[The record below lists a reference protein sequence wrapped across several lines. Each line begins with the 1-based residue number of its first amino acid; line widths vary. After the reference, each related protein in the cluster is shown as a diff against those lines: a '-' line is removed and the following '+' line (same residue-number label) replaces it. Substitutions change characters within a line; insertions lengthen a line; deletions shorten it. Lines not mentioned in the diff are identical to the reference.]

1 MDIKQ
6 LDSQVSVSAD
16 ITCAQL
22 QYLVQAG
29 VEVLVCNRLEGEA
42 DGQDSFAE
50 LAQAAAACGIEFVA
64 IPFVPGQMHAAHCD
78 EFAEILDGGKKV
90 HAFCRTGNR
99 ACNLWAAAKCGA
111 GADGKTLMENARGAG
126 FDVSGTLI
134 VFGR

>member
-6 LDSQVSVSAD
+6 LDSQVSISAD
-16 ITCAQL
+16 ITCADLQQL
-22 QYLVQAG
+22 AHFGVQ
-29 VEVLVCNRLEGEA
+29 VVVCNRLQGEVDDQA
-42 DGQDSFAE
+42 SLAE
-50 LAQAAAACGIEFVA
+50 LSRAAAGCGIEFVA
-64 IPFVPGQMHAAHCD
+64 IPFARGQMQAGHCK
-78 EFAEILDGGKKV
+78 EFAEILDSGKKV

-111 GADGKTLMENARGAG
+111 GADGKTLMEKARGAG